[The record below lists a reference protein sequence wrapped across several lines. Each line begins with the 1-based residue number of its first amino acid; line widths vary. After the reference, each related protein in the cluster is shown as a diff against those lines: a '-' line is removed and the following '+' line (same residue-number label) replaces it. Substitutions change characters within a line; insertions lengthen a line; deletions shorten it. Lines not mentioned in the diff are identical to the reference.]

1 MATLRDLHRAILPS
15 ARPVGGDR
23 PVGGGRAGAA
33 RLGAGPGLRDVTWVR
48 VLKARVPAFDALE
61 RGDLAIVPAASLAVV
76 APARPQIDD
85 LAVAFARAGV
95 PAVVLVEGDGG
106 AEALD
111 ALGAAGVAAGVT
123 MLRHP
128 RADPIAL
135 ERSVIGYL
143 VNRRAEVDHRA
154 ADLEAELTRLAL
166 QGQGLDGLAAA
177 IGAFLGRA
185 VVVEGRRGDPL
196 AVHAPADVP
205 AAAGAYAAWLSRPA
219 AAALRVPIP
228 AGAGESGIAGSL
240 VLLGDEPPTE
250 LDRAVSERVAP
261 VLALEL
267 HRDAAVRLARE
278 EARRGDPLPLDGP
291 PWVVLLARQAAPD
304 GTPDA
309 AARERVRAELAVIV
323 PPRRATLR
331 GTPESVELRLV
342 AAAPPDDPAG
352 TLLAE
357 RVAGYLGRT
366 VAVSRPFAEPGGRPA
381 AEAEARTT
389 LEAASLVPEPP
400 PVARADRLAAYRLL
414 GNLHNLPDGARDAR
428 QLLEPLLGGRPDVR
442 DEHLATLRAV
452 LDQPGIAEAA
462 AALGVHRNTVAY
474 RVRRIEGLTGW
485 RLGDPEIRLPLAIAL
500 RLVQT
505 QQR

>member
-1 MATLRDLHRAILPS
+1 
-15 ARPVGGDR
+15 
-23 PVGGGRAGAA
+23 
-33 RLGAGPGLRDVTWVR
+33 VTWVR

-85 LAVAFARAGV
+85 LAAAFALAGV

-106 AEALD
+106 NEALD
-111 ALGAAGVAAGVT
+111 ALGVAGLAAGVT

-166 QGQGLDGLAAA
+166 LGHGLDGLAAA
-177 IGAFLGRA
+177 IGVFLGRA
-185 VVVEGRRGDPL
+185 VVVEGRRGDAL
-196 AVHAPADVP
+196 AVHAPAEVP
-205 AAAGAYAAWLSRPA
+205 AAAGAYAAWLGRPA
-219 AAALRVPIP
+219 SAALRVPIP
-228 AGAGESGIAGSL
+228 AGAGEPGIAGSL

-250 LDRAVSERVAP
+250 LDRAVSERVTP

-291 PWVVLLARQAAPD
+291 PWVVLLARQAAPN

-309 AARERVRAELAVIV
+309 AARERVRAELAVIM

-342 AAAPPDDPAG
+342 VAAPPDDPAG

-366 VAVSRPFAEPGGRPA
+366 VAVSRPFGEPGGRPA

-428 QLLEPLLGGRPDVR
+428 QLLEPLLRGRPDVR

-485 RLGDPEIRLPLAIAL
+485 RLGDPDIRLPLAIAL

-505 QQR
+505 QQG

>member
-1 MATLRDLHRAILPS
+1 M
-15 ARPVGGDR
+15 
-23 PVGGGRAGAA
+23 
-33 RLGAGPGLRDVTWVR
+33 TWVR

-85 LAVAFARAGV
+85 LAAAFALAGV

-106 AEALD
+106 NEALD
-111 ALGAAGVAAGVT
+111 ALGVAGLAAGVT

-166 QGQGLDGLAAA
+166 LGHGLDGLAAA
-177 IGAFLGRA
+177 IGVFLGRA
-185 VVVEGRRGDPL
+185 VVVEGRRGDAL
-196 AVHAPADVP
+196 AVHAPAEVP
-205 AAAGAYAAWLSRPA
+205 AAAGAYAAWLGRPA
-219 AAALRVPIP
+219 SAALRVPIP
-228 AGAGESGIAGSL
+228 AGAGEPGIAGSL

-250 LDRAVSERVAP
+250 LDRAVSERVTP

-291 PWVVLLARQAAPD
+291 PWVVLLARQAAPN

-309 AARERVRAELAVIV
+309 AARERVRSELAVIM

-342 AAAPPDDPAG
+342 VAAPPDDPAG

-366 VAVSRPFAEPGGRPA
+366 VAVSRPFGEPGGRPA

-428 QLLEPLLGGRPDVR
+428 QLLEPLLRGRPDVR

-485 RLGDPEIRLPLAIAL
+485 RLGDPDIRLPLAIAL

-505 QQR
+505 QQG

>member
-1 MATLRDLHRAILPS
+1 
-15 ARPVGGDR
+15 
-23 PVGGGRAGAA
+23 
-33 RLGAGPGLRDVTWVR
+33 
-48 VLKARVPAFDALE
+48 
-61 RGDLAIVPAASLAVV
+61 
-76 APARPQIDD
+76 
-85 LAVAFARAGV
+85 
-95 PAVVLVEGDGG
+95 
-106 AEALD
+106 
-111 ALGAAGVAAGVT
+111 
-123 MLRHP
+123 
-128 RADPIAL
+128 
-135 ERSVIGYL
+135 
-143 VNRRAEVDHRA
+143 
-154 ADLEAELTRLAL
+154 
-166 QGQGLDGLAAA
+166 
-177 IGAFLGRA
+177 
-185 VVVEGRRGDPL
+185 
-196 AVHAPADVP
+196 
-205 AAAGAYAAWLSRPA
+205 
-219 AAALRVPIP
+219 
-228 AGAGESGIAGSL
+228 
-240 VLLGDEPPTE
+240 
-250 LDRAVSERVAP
+250 
-261 VLALEL
+261 
-267 HRDAAVRLARE
+267 
-278 EARRGDPLPLDGP
+278 
-291 PWVVLLARQAAPD
+291 
-304 GTPDA
+304 
-309 AARERVRAELAVIV
+309 V

-389 LEAASLVPEPP
+389 LEAASLVAEPP

-452 LDQPGIAEAA
+452 LDQPGITEAA

-505 QQR
+505 QQG

>member
-1 MATLRDLHRAILPS
+1 
-15 ARPVGGDR
+15 
-23 PVGGGRAGAA
+23 
-33 RLGAGPGLRDVTWVR
+33 
-48 VLKARVPAFDALE
+48 
-61 RGDLAIVPAASLAVV
+61 VV

-85 LAVAFARAGV
+85 LAAAFARAGV
-95 PAVVLVEGDGG
+95 PAVVLVEGDGDS
-106 AEALD
+106 EALD

-154 ADLEAELTRLAL
+154 AELEAELTRLAL

-205 AAAGAYAAWLSRPA
+205 AATGAYAVWLSRPA
-219 AAALRVPIP
+219 SAALRVPIP
-228 AGAGESGIAGSL
+228 AGAGEPGIAGSL

-291 PWVVLLARQAAPD
+291 PWVVLLARQAVADGIPGGMTGGTPG

-400 PVARADRLAAYRLL
+400 RVARADRLAAYRLL

-428 QLLEPLLGGRPDVR
+428 QLLEPILGGRPDVR

-485 RLGDPEIRLPLAIAL
+485 RLGDPDIRLPLAIAL

-505 QQR
+505 QQG

>member
-1 MATLRDLHRAILPS
+1 MATLRDLQRAILPS
-15 ARPVGGDR
+15 ARPVGTGR
-23 PVGGGRAGAA
+23 PGAA
-33 RLGAGPGLRDVTWVR
+33 RLGAEPGRRDVTWVR

-85 LAVAFARAGV
+85 LAAALARAGV
-95 PAVVLVEGDGG
+95 PAVVLIEGVGG
-106 AEALD
+106 SEALD
-111 ALGAAGVAAGVT
+111 ALGAAGVGAGVT

-128 RADPIAL
+128 RIDPVSL

-154 ADLEAELTRLAL
+154 AELEAELTRLAL
-166 QGQGLDGLAAA
+166 LGQGLDGLAAA

-185 VVVEGRRGDPL
+185 IVVEGRRRDPL
-196 AVHAPADVP
+196 AVHAPVDVP
-205 AAAGAYAAWLSRPA
+205 AAARAYAAYLGRPA
-219 AAALRVPIP
+219 SAALRVSIP
-228 AGAGESGIAGSL
+228 AGAGESGTGGSL

-278 EARRGDPLPLDGP
+278 EARRGDPLPGDGP

-304 GTPDA
+304 GSPDA
-309 AARERVRAELAVIV
+309 TARERVRAELAVIV

-342 AAAPPDDPAG
+342 AAAPPDDSAG
-352 TLLAE
+352 TLLAD
-357 RVAGYLGRT
+357 RVAAYLGRT
-366 VAVSRPFAEPGGRPA
+366 VAVSRPFAEPGERPA

-389 LEAASLVPEPP
+389 LEAASRVPEPP
-400 PVARADRLAAYRLL
+400 RVARADRLAAYRLL

-428 QLLEPLLGGRPDVR
+428 QLLGPILGGRPDVR

-485 RLGDPEIRLPLAIAL
+485 RLGDPDIRLPLAIAL

-505 QQR
+505 QQG

>member
-1 MATLRDLHRAILPS
+1 M
-15 ARPVGGDR
+15 
-23 PVGGGRAGAA
+23 
-33 RLGAGPGLRDVTWVR
+33 TWVR

-85 LAVAFARAGV
+85 LAAAFALAGV

-106 AEALD
+106 NEALD
-111 ALGAAGVAAGVT
+111 ALGVAGLAAGVT

-166 QGQGLDGLAAA
+166 LGHGLDGLAAA
-177 IGAFLGRA
+177 IGVFLGRA
-185 VVVEGRRGDPL
+185 VVVEGRRGDAL
-196 AVHAPADVP
+196 AVHAPAEVP
-205 AAAGAYAAWLSRPA
+205 AAAGAYAAWLGRPA
-219 AAALRVPIP
+219 SAALRVPIP
-228 AGAGESGIAGSL
+228 AGAGEPGIAGSL

-250 LDRAVSERVAP
+250 LDRAVSERVTP

-291 PWVVLLARQAAPD
+291 PWVVLLARQAAPN

-309 AARERVRAELAVIV
+309 AARERVRAELAVIM

-342 AAAPPDDPAG
+342 VAAPPDDPAG

-366 VAVSRPFAEPGGRPA
+366 VAVSRPFGEPGGRPA

-428 QLLEPLLGGRPDVR
+428 QLLEPLLRGRPDVR

-485 RLGDPEIRLPLAIAL
+485 RLGDPDIRLPLAIAL

-505 QQR
+505 QQG